1 MQKVGRVAMGGR
13 VIMVRLSSR
22 KSGFIAWSVIAS
34 VTMTAWFVFILKI
47 IFLEDVIEV
56 LR

>member
-1 MQKVGRVAMGGR
+1 
-13 VIMVRLSSR
+13 MVRLSSR
-22 KSGFIAWSVIAS
+22 KSGFITWSVIAS
-34 VTMTAWFVFILKI
+34 IAMTAWFVFILKI